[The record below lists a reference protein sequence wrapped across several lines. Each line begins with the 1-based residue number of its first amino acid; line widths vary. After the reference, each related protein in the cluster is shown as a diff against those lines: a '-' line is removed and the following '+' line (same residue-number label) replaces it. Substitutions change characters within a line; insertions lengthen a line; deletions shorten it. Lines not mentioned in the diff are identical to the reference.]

1 MTEDGNNKKT
11 WSEKIELNGREAV
24 ERIKE
29 LIEEGNVSKLI
40 IRGKNDE
47 FHLEVPVTA
56 GVAVG
61 GVVTLFMPW
70 LAAIGAIA
78 ALVSRVEIEIV
89 RVEDDDKKPPTI

>member
-1 MTEDGNNKKT
+1 M
-11 WSEKIELNGREAV
+11 
-24 ERIKE
+24 
-29 LIEEGNVSKLI
+29 
-40 IRGKNDE
+40 
-47 FHLEVPVTA
+47 PVTA